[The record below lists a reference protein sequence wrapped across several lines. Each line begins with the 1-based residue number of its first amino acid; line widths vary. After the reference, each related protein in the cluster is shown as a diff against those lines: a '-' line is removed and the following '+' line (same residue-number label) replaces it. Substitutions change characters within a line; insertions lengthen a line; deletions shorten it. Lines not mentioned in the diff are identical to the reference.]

1 MGTVLR
7 AYFWRLFFPLLASPV
22 YILRVLTKSR
32 VVYWCCG
39 CVEWV
44 LRDILCLLLTAFRT
58 RLFAAVRQF
67 LGKVMSSSGCLL
79 LSPSLPQAAGPEG
92 HSALLSEASLV
103 SLGSS
108 DGGWQGGEETP
119 LGSPGVPQHPTGPA
133 GESTATLGA
142 PTEAAAAGAATKSKT
157 EDAEEDAALATPVAD
172 DPWLHMPKTKPICV
186 KEFSLSGRL
195 PARQVSLH
203 SSFCCFSLIRAF
215 IFYPLSAFSLHMQ
228 SICWPSLAQLRFAR
242 SSRSELPRSCCCCR
256 CSCCCCRSLLP
267 SY

>member
-1 MGTVLR
+1 MFAWGPVLWACYWLLCLR
-7 AYFWRLFFPLLASPV
+7 RLASSV
-22 YILRVLTKSR
+22 YFLRVLTKLS
-32 VVYWCCG
+32 VVCCCCG
-39 CVEWV
+39 CVNWV
-44 LRDILCLLLTAFRT
+44 LWGILCLLLTALRT
-58 RLFAAVRQF
+58 RLSAAVRQF
-67 LGKVMSSSGCLL
+67 LGKVMTSSGCML

-119 LGSPGVPQHPTGPA
+119 LGSPGVPQHPAGPA

-195 PARQVSLH
+195 PARQVSMR
-203 SSFCCFSLIRAF
+203 SSFCCLLLEHLFSV
-215 IFYPLSAFSLHMQ
+215 Q
-228 SICWPSLAQLRFAR
+228 
-242 SSRSELPRSCCCCR
+242 
-256 CSCCCCRSLLP
+256 
-267 SY
+267 